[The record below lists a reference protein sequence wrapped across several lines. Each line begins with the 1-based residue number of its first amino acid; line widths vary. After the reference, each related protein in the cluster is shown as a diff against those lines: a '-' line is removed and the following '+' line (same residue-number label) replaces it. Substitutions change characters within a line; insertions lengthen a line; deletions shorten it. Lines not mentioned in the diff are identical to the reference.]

1 VCRVGGCRVEG
12 CGCRVEGVGL
22 RPRAALFVLLVFLGL
37 RPRAAGCCCAPS
49 HAKRLLSLQR
59 CLCSYSSL
67 HTCSHKCSHAV
78 CLWWGVPFERRA
90 SARLSERAAPL
101 SARGAGRRQTVK
113 LFSSNNSILIL
124 LCRELRCTC
133 DKHGTYLAG
142 AQASHIET
150 LKAAGS
156 TAQAL
161 RLSAGSSDA
170 HDAASTPACAAP
182 PPPPRPSPSPPP
194 CTSPPGYPRDMER

>member
-1 VCRVGGCRVEG
+1 MRVV
-12 CGCRVEGVGL
+12 GVGL
-22 RPRAALFVLLVFLGL
+22 RVGL

-78 CLWWGVPFERRA
+78 CTCAVLTCSLPLVGGTFRA
-90 SARLSERAAPL
+90 PGECAPGRKGRT
-101 SARGAGRRQTVK
+101 SVCTGGGATTNGY
-113 LFSSNNSILIL
+113 SSNNSILIL

-194 CTSPPGYPRDMER
+194 CTSPPAYPRDMER